1 MSNTPHTFQITVRVS
16 VLEVETGRK
25 LGPDAVA
32 SFDVDTAPNIAAL
45 GEAAVDGARIA
56 ASALLVPGALGVRAA
71 RAVREIARRP
81 EVERGAAILAALARQ
96 AATRIEDAR
105 ATAAARIIHEHHPA
119 GRDT

>member
-1 MSNTPHTFQITVRVS
+1 MSTTPRTTQVTIRVS
-16 VLEVETGRK
+16 ALDVETGRK
-25 LGPDAVA
+25 LGPDVVS
-32 SFDVDTAPNIAAL
+32 SFDVDTVPNLAAV

-81 EVERGAAILAALARQ
+81 EVERGTAIFAALARQ
-96 AATRIEDAR
+96 AAARLEDAR

-119 GRDT
+119 DRDT